1 MDPPMHRRSNLY
13 QANIAFN
20 MGQQK
25 RPGLLRLG
33 GTLAALSIFSS
44 GELMSSIAGLGNLA
58 LAADGDLS
66 YNGA

>member
-1 MDPPMHRRSNLY
+1 
-13 QANIAFN
+13 